1 MAAPPHMVQDQPEH
15 VTFQLDADQ
24 DGVPE
29 AYFAHCAKRPM
40 EAVFHHLQ
48 LSQDFMCSMETQAG
62 SADHLGPDGMKDG
75 DRPAA
80 EMDLH
85 RLQLLLD
92 AHDDWQPRAARESE
106 QGKSCVAEPK
116 NSAERD
122 SSPTALRMLCL
133 SDTVHHAATQST
145 NESSQP
151 EVGKPSRHWL
161 LLHSEQHAKQQHAIA
176 GLLSPAWTEFWARVP
191 MRLQV
196 AQNSAIE
203 AMMADWGFTDRAVA
217 VAWKRASSRKLSSL
231 RERSRLQK
239 LQASSVPV
247 LLDAT

>member
-1 MAAPPHMVQDQPEH
+1 MAAPPHMAQDQPEH
-15 VTFQLDADQ
+15 ITFQLDADQ

-29 AYFAHCAKRPM
+29 ACFAHCAKRPM

-62 SADHLGPDGMKDG
+62 PADHWGPDGMEDG

-92 AHDDWQPRAARESE
+92 AHDDWQPTPVRESG
-106 QGKSCVAEPK
+106 QGRSCVAEPK
-116 NSAERD
+116 NSAELD
-122 SSPTALRMLCL
+122 SSPTELRLLCL

-151 EVGKPSRHWL
+151 EVGKPSRHRFCC
-161 LLHSEQHAKQQHAIA
+161 
-176 GLLSPAWTEFWARVP
+176 TV
-191 MRLQV
+191 
-196 AQNSAIE
+196 NS
-203 AMMADWGFTDRAVA
+203 MQ
-217 VAWKRASSRKLSSL
+217 SSNM
-231 RERSRLQK
+231 Q
-239 LQASSVPV
+239 LQACSPQHGQSSGRECQCVCRLRKIRP
-247 LLDAT
+247 